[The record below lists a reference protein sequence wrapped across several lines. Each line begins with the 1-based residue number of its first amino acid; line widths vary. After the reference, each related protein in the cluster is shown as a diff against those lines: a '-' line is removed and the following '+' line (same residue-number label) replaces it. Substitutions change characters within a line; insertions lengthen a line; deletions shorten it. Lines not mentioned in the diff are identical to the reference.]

1 MGLHLQSLQTKGWP
15 LDNRGTNRFLDLCT
29 FPQMKPIRLNI
40 NEYFCRT
47 HVLCDIWNTV
57 QYVSCD
63 YINDTATFKTRAAL
77 DHIAVLSGFFLFVV
91 SVLHVFIASHHTN

>member
-1 MGLHLQSLQTKGWP
+1 MNTSVV
-15 LDNRGTNRFLDLCT
+15 
-29 FPQMKPIRLNI
+29 
-40 NEYFCRT
+40 T

-77 DHIAVLSGFFLFVV
+77 DHIAVLSGFFLSLW
-91 SVLHVFIASHHTN
+91 SVCCMYL